1 MTRPQSFTL
10 PAAII
15 GCLIIA
21 WIGTIAAA
29 NLPAKLAVAASGVS
43 QQAQINPADKVEG
56 NIQSAP
62 VGGTG
67 VSDTCSLGA
76 SFPDSIWQ
84 WCNLIML
91 YSGKN
96 GLAPDLVAA
105 VILQESGGNLQ
116 AYSVDGAVGLMQV
129 MPRDGL
135 AASFQCPSGPCF
147 ARRPTTAQL
156 LDPGFNISFGT
167 SMLAG
172 LIQKYNSI
180 RDGLKYY
187 GPSGIGY
194 DYADK
199 VLAIWKNYQ

>member
-10 PAAII
+10 PAAIF

-21 WIGTIAAA
+21 WIGTIAVAK
-29 NLPAKLAVAASGVS
+29 LPAKLTLLAPGAS
-43 QQAQINPADKVEG
+43 QQAQLNPADQVKG

-62 VGGTG
+62 AGGSG
-67 VSDTCSLGA
+67 DSGTCSLGA
-76 SFPDSIWQ
+76 SFPGSIRQ
-84 WCNLIML
+84 WCNLIMF
-91 YSGKN
+91 YAGKN
-96 GLAPDLVAA
+96 RLAPDLVAA
-105 VILQESGGNLQ
+105 VILQESGGNPQ

-129 MPRDGL
+129 MPSDGL

-147 ARRPTTAQL
+147 TRRPTTAQL
-156 LDPGFNISFGT
+156 LDPEFNISFGT

-199 VLAIWKNYQ
+199 VLAIWENYP

>member
-15 GCLIIA
+15 ACLIIA

-29 NLPAKLAVAASGVS
+29 NQPAKLAVAASGAS
-43 QQAQINPADKVEG
+43 QPTLKNPADQVEG

-62 VGGTG
+62 AGGTG
-67 VSDTCSLGA
+67 DSGTCSLGA
-76 SFPDSIWQ
+76 SFPGSFRQ
-84 WCNLIML
+84 WCNLIMF
-91 YSGKN
+91 YAAKN

-105 VILQESGGNLQ
+105 VILQESGGNPQ

-129 MPRDGL
+129 MPSDGL
-135 AASFQCPSGPCF
+135 AASFQCTFGLCF
-147 ARRPTTAQL
+147 ARRPTTVQL
-156 LDPGFNISFGT
+156 LDPEFNISFGT

-172 LIQKYNSI
+172 LIHIHNSI

-199 VLAIWKNYQ
+199 VLAIWENYP